1 MDMSRS
7 VVMAFGTPFE
17 PKSCTI
23 GKIEFNYVKGAS
35 HGPQLLLLHG
45 LTFRWQSFESVIR
58 LLEPN
63 CELYALDFR
72 GHGGTGK
79 AISGDYA
86 FDRFVEPARKQT
98 AR

>member
-1 MDMSRS
+1 
-7 VVMAFGTPFE
+7 MAFGPLLSQRVVQSG
-17 PKSCTI
+17 KS
-23 GKIEFNYVKGAS
+23 KFNYVKGAS